1 MSYIA
6 ADKFGL
12 KIFSN
17 KPIREKKEEYW
28 YDVLNEDFIQIPN
41 KCAKL
46 FYENDLLVNCTIPLD
61 KRDMNWGDNPIYL
74 KEI

>member
-17 KPIREKKEEYW
+17 KPIREKR
-28 YDVLNEDFIQIPN
+28 
-41 KCAKL
+41 
-46 FYENDLLVNCTIPLD
+46 ENIGMTF
-61 KRDMNWGDNPIYL
+61 
-74 KEI
+74 